1 MRKIV
6 IGLLIGFLLFGCER
20 SNSDVE
26 LIKIINDVFDYGQRD
41 NVKISDN
48 LVIVGGVFVD
58 ADEKIDTL
66 NLGSNK
72 LQIKYKDKN
81 NKIKK
86 YTYSYI
92 VADSTKPMIL
102 HKSKYVVK
110 RGSASKILD
119 DIICGDNHDKTLVC
133 EIKGEYDLNKIG
145 DYAVNFYAKDE
156 AGNETVSPFTIV
168 VKDEIKSSLGQSS
181 VKEVNISDF
190 ISAYKTDNTLIGIDV
205 SSWQGDIDF
214 EKVKEAGVSFVFIRV
229 GFADSKGN
237 ITLDNKFDKNIK
249 EARNAGLKV
258 GVYFYSKASTIK
270 MAREQALY
278 VIDALNGEEI
288 ALPIA
293 FDWECWNDFN
303 EFMISYTDLNLIAEE
318 FIKTCQKNGY
328 KAMNYGSASYLE
340 KVWNID
346 EYLVWMA
353 HYTSKS
359 DFAKKYYVW
368 QASNVGVVPGID
380 GFVDLDVLYK

>member
-1 MRKIV
+1 MV
-6 IGLLIGFLLFGCER
+6 IA
-20 SNSDVE
+20 
-26 LIKIINDVFDYGQRD
+26 
-41 NVKISDN
+41 
-48 LVIVGGVFVD
+48 GGVFVD

-110 RGSASKILD
+110 RGSASNILD

-145 DYAVNFYAKDE
+145 EYAVNFYAKDE

-168 VKDEIKSSLGQSS
+168 VKDEIKSSKGQSS

-214 EKVKEAGVSFVFIRV
+214 EKVKKAGVSFVFIRV

-270 MAREQALY
+270 MAREQAQY
-278 VIDALNGEEI
+278 VIDALNGKEI
-288 ALPIA
+288 ELPIA
-293 FDWECWNDFN
+293 FDWECWSDFN